1 MKQRVGSFPKSKMA
15 NSKFTLLSTRPVG
28 KDAQEKASR
37 HQIHIDEA
45 SFIETEESI
54 DTRKAEII
62 RELIA
67 QKIAIVFTS
76 MNAVEAVHKQVT
88 GKTNWEFFCIGNT
101 TRNLVNK
108 YFGGENISGFSDNAS
123 KLAEVIIVEKNIK
136 KVIFFCGDQ
145 RRDELPEKLKKNN
158 IEVEEI
164 EVYKTKAIPQQ
175 VSKKYDGILFFSPSA
190 VKSYFSINTINSS
203 TKLFAIGETTANEI
217 KNFTDQSIFVAEKP
231 GKENLVDLA
240 INYFS
245 KNRI

>member
-1 MKQRVGSFPKSKMA
+1 MKQRAGSFPKSKMA

-28 KDAQEKASR
+28 KDAQEKASH

-62 RELIA
+62 HELIA
-67 QKIAIVFTS
+67 HNIAIVFTS

-158 IEVEEI
+158 IQVERSE
-164 EVYKTKAIPQQ
+164 EHT
-175 VSKKYDGILFFSPSA
+175 SEL
-190 VKSYFSINTINSS
+190 
-203 TKLFAIGETTANEI
+203 
-217 KNFTDQSIFVAEKP
+217 QSHV
-231 GKENLVDLA
+231 NLVCRLLLE
-240 INYFS
+240 
-245 KNRI
+245 K